1 MWTWIAVMMGM
12 VLAGPAWSQPG
23 PPFGRGPGGRGFGG
37 AGQDPQFSVDRDIFH
52 FLLGH
57 HEQIRRTVKLR
68 DDGVETLTES
78 DNPEVAAKIQE
89 HVAAMDQ
96 RVQQGRPIHLRDP
109 LFAEVFR
116 HAQQIEIEF
125 DNTDKG
131 ARVVETS
138 KDPYVAKL
146 IQAHAEVVN
155 LFVKNGFS
163 EPHKNHAVPAR
174 VAAGK
179 PADEPRL
186 VATVTACQTCP
197 QAASC
202 PSAKACPK
210 AAAATPA
217 CQACPQAANCP
228 SAKACPK
235 AATATPACQACPQ
248 AANCPS
254 AKACPK
260 AAAVTPACQACPQ
273 AANCPSAKACPQ
285 AAAATPACQAC
296 PQAANCPSAKACP
309 KADASNPACQVC
321 PQAAKCPA
329 GAALSQLEPDDD
341 GPPPLNL
348 GSEASERE

>member
-228 SAKACPK
+228 SAKACPQ
-235 AATATPACQACPQ
+235 AAAATPACQACPQ

-260 AAAVTPACQACPQ
+260 
-273 AANCPSAKACPQ
+273 

>member
-1 MWTWIAVMMGM
+1 MQRARWHMWTWIAVMMGM

-217 CQACPQAANCP
+217 CQACPQAASCP

-235 AATATPACQACPQ
+235 AAAATPACQACPQ

-260 AAAVTPACQACPQ
+260 
-273 AANCPSAKACPQ
+273 

>member
-217 CQACPQAANCP
+217 CQACPQAASCP

-235 AATATPACQACPQ
+235 AAAATPACQACPQ

-260 AAAVTPACQACPQ
+260 
-273 AANCPSAKACPQ
+273 